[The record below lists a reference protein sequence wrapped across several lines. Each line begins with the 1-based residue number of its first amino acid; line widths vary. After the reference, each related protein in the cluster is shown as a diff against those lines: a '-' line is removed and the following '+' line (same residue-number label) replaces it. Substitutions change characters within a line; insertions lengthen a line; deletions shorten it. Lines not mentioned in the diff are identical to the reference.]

1 LEESTAEE
9 MTTISIPPAHI
20 RVYDD
25 DNQLSRDLIA
35 GKLDDA
41 VADSPRPELVGRFFP
56 SSVVF
61 RAIPPLAP
69 FQLPSPFAG
78 QHGFR
83 QLLELLDC
91 RPHREWPARR
101 PMQLLVQDDGL
112 GQRFVSSLSAFRA
125 AEESGCG
132 IRLGAAE
139 PRPFDFEPQDS

>member
-1 LEESTAEE
+1 VNFSAAYNSTLVTLAANAKSAGQFTTLAGQFTTLDDFNKPEIIIGALEEFTAEE

-78 QHGFR
+78 AT
-83 QLLELLDC
+83 
-91 RPHREWPARR
+91 WI
-101 PMQLLVQDDGL
+101 
-112 GQRFVSSLSAFRA
+112 SSTS
-125 AEESGCG
+125 
-132 IRLGAAE
+132 
-139 PRPFDFEPQDS
+139 